1 MFFLREQEALD
12 SIVTD
17 RAREE
22 FASCEKDI
30 LMKSKAKKLSHEE
43 GKGDSEVWEKR
54 SGQKR

>member
-12 SIVTD
+12 SIVTN

-43 GKGDSEVWEKR
+43 GRGDSKVWERK